1 MAQQLGAQLPSLS
14 TWVQLPELT
23 LQLLSVAGHLIPH
36 LITSSVSLGT
46 RHTHGTQTFVQ
57 AEHLY
62 T

>member
-46 RHTHGTQTFVQ
+46 RH
-57 AEHLY
+57 LY
-62 T
+62 RQNTRIHKVNV